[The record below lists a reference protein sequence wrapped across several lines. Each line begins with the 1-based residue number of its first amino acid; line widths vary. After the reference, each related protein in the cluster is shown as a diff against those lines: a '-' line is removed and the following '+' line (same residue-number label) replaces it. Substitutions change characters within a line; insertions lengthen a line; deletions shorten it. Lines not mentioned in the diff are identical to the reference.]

1 MVVGFDNEKYV
12 KLQSEEILKRVN
24 KFSNKLYMEFG
35 GKLFDDLHASRVL
48 PGFNA
53 GVKIDILKQL
63 KDKLEI
69 IFVVSA
75 KHIEKRKVRA
85 DYAITY
91 DAEVLRQVD
100 NLRSVGLTVSSIVI
114 TLFTGQARAQEFAD
128 KLKARGEK
136 VYFHTPTEGYPNNV
150 ETIVSDRGYGANPY
164 IPTTKPLVVVT
175 APGPGSGKLATCL
188 SQLYHEYKRGVKAGY
203 AKFETFPVWNLP
215 LRHPTNVAYEAATA
229 DLGDINMIDNFHL
242 EAYGQVAINY
252 NRDLECFPVVQN
264 ILTKITG
271 NAKLYQ
277 SPTDMGVNKIGFC
290 IKNDKV
296 VRRASEFEIIRRYQ
310 KALVDIASGGGS
322 KDIVKRIEILMSQL
336 KISLETRKIITNV
349 RNVANM
355 QDTTIIGLML
365 EDERCVYGKSKKL
378 LSASSAVVLNALKVM
393 AGIDDSIDLLPS
405 NILTPLCEMKKNVL
419 KVKNGQLSLKETL
432 IALSL
437 STAVNPLAKRAIEK
451 IPELYGL
458 EAHSSCIL
466 SGEEEQTLKKLGIN
480 ITCEPLFS
488 TSDLYMV

>member
-1 MVVGFDNEKYV
+1 
-12 KLQSEEILKRVN
+12 
-24 KFSNKLYMEFG
+24 
-35 GKLFDDLHASRVL
+35 
-48 PGFNA
+48 
-53 GVKIDILKQL
+53 
-63 KDKLEI
+63 
-69 IFVVSA
+69 
-75 KHIEKRKVRA
+75 
-85 DYAITY
+85 
-91 DAEVLRQVD
+91 
-100 NLRSVGLTVSSIVI
+100 
-114 TLFTGQARAQEFAD
+114 
-128 KLKARGEK
+128 
-136 VYFHTPTEGYPNNV
+136 
-150 ETIVSDRGYGANPY
+150 
-164 IPTTKPLVVVT
+164 
-175 APGPGSGKLATCL
+175 
-188 SQLYHEYKRGVKAGY
+188 
-203 AKFETFPVWNLP
+203 
-215 LRHPTNVAYEAATA
+215 
-229 DLGDINMIDNFHL
+229 MIDNFHL

>member
-1 MVVGFDNEKYV
+1 MVVGFDNERYV

-100 NLRSVGLTVSSIVI
+100 NLRNVGLTVSSIVI

-164 IPTTKPLVVVT
+164 IPTTKPLVIVT

-203 AKFETFPVWNLP
+203 AKFETFPVWNMP

-242 EAYGQVAINY
+242 DAYGQVAINY

-296 VRRASEFEIIRRYQ
+296 IRHASEFEIIRRYQ

-336 KISLETRKIITNV
+336 KISLETRKVIANV

-355 QDTTIIGLML
+355 QDTTIVGLML

-378 LSASSAVVLNALKVM
+378 LSASSAVVLNALKVL

-405 NILTPLCEMKKNVL
+405 NILTPLCDMKKNVL
-419 KVKNGQLSLKETL
+419 KVKNGQLSLKDTL

-437 STAVNPLAKRAIEK
+437 SSAVNPLAKHAIEK

-458 EAHSSCIL
+458 EAHASCIL

-480 ITCEPLFS
+480 ITCEPIFS
-488 TSDLYMV
+488 TSDLYIV